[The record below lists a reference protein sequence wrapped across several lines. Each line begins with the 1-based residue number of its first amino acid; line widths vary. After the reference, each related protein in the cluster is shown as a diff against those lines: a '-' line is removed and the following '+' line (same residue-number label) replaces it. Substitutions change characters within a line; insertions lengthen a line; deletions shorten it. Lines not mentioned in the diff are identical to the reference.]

1 MKNIDEK
8 TSKIFIGA
16 IIALFILVFIMLIC
30 MIGYGNSIKSIQH
43 NNQQFI
49 TQTLRNIEIKN
60 TKNENFEIIIKQND
74 SDTLNKITNEQY
86 NDFLIK
92 YNENQSNWLNTWL
105 TILGIALAFIGLI
118 APLCFMKLYE
128 DKKAEMDKI
137 IEEARQQKDKAKLN
151 VQKMEE
157 QLQEVN
163 SQSKKMEEQLQEV
176 NSQSKKMEEQLQEVN
191 NQSKKMEEDLTT
203 VKKYVNEAQS
213 LAKYTEGLNKRRED
227 KNDEAE
233 KLFLEAIE
241 LNSEND
247 DAYDELGLLYCKNQ
261 DYDKAISYLKKAI
274 AVKQNSRHYCNLSY
288 AYRHNQCH
296 QEAIDCAQKAIEK
309 ALNSRDQAFYISILS
324 LSYSAIKDVK
334 NTLKF
339 VTQACNLNSSSRV
352 LNNCAAA
359 LVNINK
365 FNDAV
370 KKLEQAIKLDKSA
383 VNYYNLEEAYILN
396 KQYNDALK
404 TIKIYITK
412 QNNKDC
418 YGIFIDDYNKWI
430 GELQKEEETPEIK
443 ELISIINTL
452 EKRER

>member
-30 MIGYGNSIKSIQH
+30 MIGYGNSIKNIQH

-60 TKNENFEIIIKQND
+60 TKNENFEIIIKQNN

-163 SQSKKMEEQLQEV
+163 SQSKKM
-176 NSQSKKMEEQLQEVN
+176 S
-191 NQSKKMEEDLTT
+191 EDLTT

-241 LNSEND
+241 LNPEND

-383 VNYYNLEEAYILN
+383 VNYYN
-396 KQYNDALK
+396 
-404 TIKIYITK
+404 
-412 QNNKDC
+412 
-418 YGIFIDDYNKWI
+418 
-430 GELQKEEETPEIK
+430 
-443 ELISIINTL
+443 
-452 EKRER
+452 

>member
-30 MIGYGNSIKSIQH
+30 MIGYGNSIKNIQH

-213 LAKYTEGLNKRRED
+213 LAKYTEGLNKDRED
-227 KNDEAE
+227 KTEEAE
-233 KLFLEAIE
+233 NFYKEAIQLNPQNDDALDALGCLYGEKKDFTKAIECLEKAIAINPTAGHYHDLSFIHQSNKNINEAIKYEQLALQNADKNNEKALFQAALAFLYSRQKKTDKALEYIDSSIKLYPSSQVKSYCALAYIYSNKYKEAIE
-241 LNSEND
+241 LLED
-247 DAYDELGLLYCKNQ
+247 L
-261 DYDKAISYLKKAI
+261 
-274 AVKQNSRHYCNLSY
+274 VK
-288 AYRHNQCH
+288 
-296 QEAIDCAQKAIEK
+296 ITP
-309 ALNSRDQAFYISILS
+309 
-324 LSYSAIKDVK
+324 SA
-334 NTLKF
+334 T
-339 VTQACNLNSSSRV
+339 
-352 LNNCAAA
+352 
-359 LVNINK
+359 
-365 FNDAV
+365 
-370 KKLEQAIKLDKSA
+370 
-383 VNYYNLEEAYILN
+383 NYYNLIEAYIFD
-396 KQYNDALK
+396 KQITEALK

-412 QNNKDC
+412 QKNRNC
-418 YGIFIDDYNKWI
+418 YGIYNDDYDKWI

>member
-30 MIGYGNSIKSIQH
+30 MIGYGNSIKNIQH

-60 TKNENFEIIIKQND
+60 TKNENFEIIIKQNN

-163 SQSKKMEEQLQEV
+163 
-176 NSQSKKMEEQLQEVN
+176 
-191 NQSKKMEEDLTT
+191 NQSKKMSEDLTT

-213 LAKYTEGLNKRRED
+213 LAKYTEGLNKIRED

-241 LNSEND
+241 LNPEND

-443 ELISIINTL
+443 DLIRIINTL